1 MNVCK
6 AIPAQTEGGCRKVE
20 TYQMCIL
27 FLLIITLPAWGEHLS
42 MIAFFVVV
50 VLTIHASCNNNLF
63 FTPKSKLQS
72 LNYNFIFKFSIQHTR
87 YDRI

>member
-50 VLTIHASCNNNLF
+50 VLTI
-63 FTPKSKLQS
+63 
-72 LNYNFIFKFSIQHTR
+72 QHHLR
-87 YDRI
+87 VGLEGYKHLLA